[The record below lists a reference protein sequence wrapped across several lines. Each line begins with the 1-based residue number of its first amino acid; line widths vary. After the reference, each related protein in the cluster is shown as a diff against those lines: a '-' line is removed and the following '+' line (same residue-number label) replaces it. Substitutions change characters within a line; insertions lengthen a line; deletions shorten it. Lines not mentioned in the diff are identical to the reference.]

1 MDPRLQAIVEANARL
16 VRFTA
21 EVVASKAEGDGEEG
35 RKPPELAGAA
45 GQELQADL
53 DEQCRRLLSGLGACA
68 SPEFLRYLL
77 RNMDL
82 AERVAILEAAR
93 ETDAFV
99 AKLGGCRAPTITLRS
114 PSFYA
119 TQLPAVLAQ
128 LGGATQ

>member
-1 MDPRLQAIVEANARL
+1 MEANARL

-21 EVVASKAEGDGEEG
+21 EVVASNGEGQQGKQGE
-35 RKPPELAGAA
+35 
-45 GQELQADL
+45 ELQADL

-82 AERVAILEAAR
+82 AERVAMLEAAR

-99 AKLGGCRAPTITLRS
+99 AQLGGWKGSSLPTRDL
-114 PSFYA
+114 YA

-128 LGGATQ
+128 LGGAAR